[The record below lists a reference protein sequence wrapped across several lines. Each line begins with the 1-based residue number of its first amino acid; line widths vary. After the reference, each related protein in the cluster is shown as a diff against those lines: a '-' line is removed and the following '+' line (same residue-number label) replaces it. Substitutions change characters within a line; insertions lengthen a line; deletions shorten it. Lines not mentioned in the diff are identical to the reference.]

1 MERYRC
7 NVCREFVAESIHLLL
22 THIGRIHRN
31 EPNFHVVCGLNGCA
45 KTYKNFWSF
54 RNHLI
59 RKHGIVTAKEGIGGN
74 RQDLNQ
80 DHNEEDVI
88 NEIGVQIEAEGQE
101 DNFDRE
107 IDLSK
112 TNALCILKF
121 KETTRVPQTV
131 VDSFV
136 DNATQVTRA
145 SVDFLRSGVTNC
157 LQKAGIDINTVH
169 GLNELFDEDNSI
181 ANPFKDIYKEPLQY
195 RYYKDEFNLV
205 VSKSTGECNF
215 IVHAWT

>member
-31 EPNFHVVCGLNGCA
+31 EPTFHVVCGLNGCA

-59 RKHGIVTAKEGIGGN
+59 RKHGIVTAKEGIEGN
-74 RQDLNQ
+74 RQDLIQ
-80 DHNEEDVI
+80 DHNEDGVI

-112 TNALCILKF
+112 TNALCTLKF

-145 SVDFLRSGVTNC
+145 CVDFL
-157 LQKAGIDINTVH
+157 
-169 GLNELFDEDNSI
+169 
-181 ANPFKDIYKEPLQY
+181 
-195 RYYKDEFNLV
+195 
-205 VSKSTGECNF
+205 
-215 IVHAWT
+215 